1 MGLINSEYNQRIIA
15 ATQIVSSINAST
27 TTIKLN
33 INDIQNNLNSVSRQI
48 ATLQTALDN
57 FGTFLDYIY
66 NADIQNLKLR
76 ENKE

>member
-48 ATLQTALDN
+48 ATLQTALNN

-66 NADIQNLKLR
+66 NAVN
-76 ENKE
+76 

>member
-33 INDIQNNLNSVSRQI
+33 INYIQNNLNSVSRQI

-66 NADIQNLKLR
+66 NAVN
-76 ENKE
+76 